1 MDRCLPHQM
10 DKSLKGKRQAVLT
23 ASSPADRAKVDS
35 GLTASSPEDRARA
48 VSSPAESRK
57 AA

>member
-1 MDRCLPHQM
+1 MDRSLRG
-10 DKSLKGKRQAVLT
+10 KSQAVLT
-23 ASSPADRAKVDS
+23 ASFPVDKAKVDS

-48 VSSPAESRK
+48 VSSPEESRK

>member
-1 MDRCLPHQM
+1 M
-10 DKSLKGKRQAVLT
+10 DKSLRGKSQAVLT
-23 ASSPADRAKVDS
+23 DSSPADRVKVDS

-48 VSSPAESRK
+48 DSSPAESRK